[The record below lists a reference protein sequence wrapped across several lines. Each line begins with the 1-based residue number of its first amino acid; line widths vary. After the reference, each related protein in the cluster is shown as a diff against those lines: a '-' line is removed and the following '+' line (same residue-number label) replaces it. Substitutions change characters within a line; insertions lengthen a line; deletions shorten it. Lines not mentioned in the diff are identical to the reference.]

1 MCKILLSL
9 LLVWIAPL
17 VSADPLRDEIL
28 HWKTFISEH
37 QSKSDDWKQLKDVVE
52 PVILKAEKNLNEGRR
67 YYAFHL
73 LGAVHSY
80 LSAEVYV
87 SSQPPDSMS
96 QLSALEAEWKKVGVS
111 LQPVIEN
118 KEIPSFEGVPA
129 AFRAIGES
137 AFSEIRPLYEASLEY
152 GRNTVADAGFFYLG
166 SAQAQLEF
174 SRFCATMR
182 TSPPSTTLK
191 IPGLEHEIDT
201 FEDLLLASYK
211 PPASIDQH
219 PVFIRT
225 SGEIKQARELLAS
238 GFYYGALYRLIDAR
252 VRLSKILTPGK
263 SISAKVA
270 NERAD
275 EWLKKLD
282 QDPEDHTIA
291 HMFIEM
297 GIAEAS
303 DTAADSKGGET
314 ARAVFE
320 DALPHY
326 FAAFQ
331 TPKKEPPRPNPVV
344 TVTLVRWPYT

>member
-1 MCKILLSL
+1 MRKILILVL
-9 LLVWIAPL
+9 LLWIAPFL
-17 VSADPLRDEIL
+17 SADPLGDEIH
-28 HWKTFISEH
+28 HWKKFIAEH
-37 QSKSDDWKQLKDVVE
+37 QSKSEDWTQLKGVVE
-52 PVILKAEKNLNEGRR
+52 PVITKAEKNLNEGRR

-73 LGAVHSY
+73 LAAVNSY
-80 LSAEVYV
+80 LAAEVYV

-96 QLSALEAEWKKVGVS
+96 QLPVLEAEWKKIGSS
-111 LQPVIEN
+111 LQPAIEK

-174 SRFCATMR
+174 SRYCSTMR
-182 TSPPSTTLK
+182 TLPPPEALK
-191 IPGLEHEIDT
+191 IPGLEHEIDV

-225 SGEIKQARELLAS
+225 SGEIKQAHELVDA
-238 GFYYGALYRLIDAR
+238 GFYYGALYRLINAR
-252 VRLSKILTPGK
+252 VRLSKMLALGK
-263 SISAKVA
+263 SITAKEA

-275 EWLKKLD
+275 ELLKKLN

-291 HMFIEM
+291 RIFIEM
-297 GIAEAS
+297 GIAEVS
-303 DTAADSKGGET
+303 DTTADSKGGET

-331 TPKKEPPRPNPVV
+331 TPKKESPRPNPAV